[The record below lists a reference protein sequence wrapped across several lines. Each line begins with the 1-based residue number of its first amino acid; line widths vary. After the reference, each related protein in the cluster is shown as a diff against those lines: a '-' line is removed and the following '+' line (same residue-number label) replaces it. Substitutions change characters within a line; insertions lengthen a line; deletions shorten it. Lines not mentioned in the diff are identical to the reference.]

1 MVQIGSSEE
10 KSDYGVYTSFHTWRP
25 PTRDEVPSHW
35 FTASSPKVAPSTRPA
50 WTRRSMGH
58 RADMRSYMSEKA
70 KTSDEFK
77 STTVKGG
84 HAVPVD
90 EKVFYAERQL
100 AQQLYPRDPF
110 PVSLVGDQQVHDI
123 RNFITLSRQ
132 VQGLWDTYIL
142 VFYPLSP
149 GLYFA
154 YFLAEGDGYA
164 NSYHLAK
171 LSLSERTDPYL
182 LFYYCGSP
190 PTDALPDLSP
200 LPTKHKTPKEGPLK
214 RKRRTS
220 DDNMDA
226 EGDGDGMSTGEEAEE
241 DGPMGFKRL
250 FEDAEA
256 QGMELS
262 EDLEDLV
269 GSYHPDRKRIA
280 QTATE
285 CLSHN
290 PAVGIPPDS
299 VLSYN
304 VFHIS

>member
-1 MVQIGSSEE
+1 M
-10 KSDYGVYTSFHTWRP
+10 
-25 PTRDEVPSHW
+25 
-35 FTASSPKVAPSTRPA
+35 
-50 WTRRSMGH
+50 
-58 RADMRSYMSEKA
+58 
-70 KTSDEFK
+70 
-77 STTVKGG
+77 
-84 HAVPVD
+84 
-90 EKVFYAERQL
+90 
-100 AQQLYPRDPF
+100 
-110 PVSLVGDQQVHDI
+110 GDQQVHDI

-182 LFYYCGSP
+182 LFVRFAHTIFHYRVKDYCGSP

-220 DDNMDA
+220 DDNGDDVSDSDA

-241 DGPMGFKRL
+241 DGPVGFKRL
-250 FEDAEA
+250 FEDAE
-256 QGMELS
+256 GVS
-262 EDLEDLV
+262 
-269 GSYHPDRKRIA
+269 
-280 QTATE
+280 
-285 CLSHN
+285 
-290 PAVGIPPDS
+290 DS
-299 VLSYN
+299 KCK
-304 VFHIS
+304 